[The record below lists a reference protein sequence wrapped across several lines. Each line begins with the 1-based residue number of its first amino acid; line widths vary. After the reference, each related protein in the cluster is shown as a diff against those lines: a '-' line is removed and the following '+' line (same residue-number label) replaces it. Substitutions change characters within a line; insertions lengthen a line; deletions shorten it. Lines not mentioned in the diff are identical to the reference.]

1 MSENNTTR
9 IITLADL
16 WHILIQRLI
25 IIILAGAIA
34 LVPKRKQSKDLI
46 G

>member
-1 MSENNTTR
+1 MKKTIA
-9 IITLADL
+9 IILALILTLS
-16 WHILIQRLI
+16 
-25 IIILAGAIA
+25 LAGAIA

>member
-1 MSENNTTR
+1 M
-9 IITLADL
+9 LMKKLDKVVVAG
-16 WHILIQRLI
+16 IQESVTNATS
-25 IIILAGAIA
+25 LAGAIA